1 MPVPPPSPGRRA
13 TGPDPAVRRDPR
25 RRDLRRRSAR
35 RQARRQRRRR
45 LTHAALTLVVLG
57 ALALVVPA
65 VLAPDAH
72 EAAGPVV
79 EVPAGPTAPTADPRD
94 SVREPA
100 SRSAQRSASATP
112 TTTPPPTPTT
122 ATTTRPGQDERT
134 APSPSGRPSSP
145 RATSA
150 PSSAAP
156 SSAPPE
162 AAPTP
167 ADEIVALTNEARR
180 DAGLDPLEV
189 STCATDQAAA
199 RAAVLAAEDRFEHD
213 PLEPVLQACDARS
226 VGENLALGYPT
237 ARATVDGWL
246 DSPGHRANLLGDFT
260 SIGVGCADTDRGPLC
275 AQVFLA

>member
-1 MPVPPPSPGRRA
+1 M
-13 TGPDPAVRRDPR
+13 R
-25 RRDLRRRSAR
+25 RRTARRR
-35 RQARRQRRRR
+35 ARRQRRRR

-65 VLAPDAH
+65 VLAPGAR

-79 EVPAGPTAPTADPRD
+79 EVPAGPTTPPADPRD
-94 SVREPA
+94 GVREPA
-100 SRSAQRSASATP
+100 SRSAQRSASAAP
-112 TTTPPPTPTT
+112 TTTPPPTTP
-122 ATTTRPGQDERT
+122 TTTRAGQDERT

-156 SSAPPE
+156 SSAPPDV
-162 AAPTP
+162 APTP

-189 STCATDQAAA
+189 STCATDQAAD